1 MPLLGVGVGRD
12 VVMLVDGDDVGG
24 IVGDMKGP
32 GVVSLLLGTDVMRDV
47 LSPVTKLID
56 AIENAIIK
64 KRESTSM
71 FFL

>member
-12 VVMLVDGDDVGG
+12 VVMLVDGVGG